1 MIRITQNGVDV
12 DIENITIPDS
22 LQKIIAEVIDNK

>member
-1 MIRITQNGVDV
+1 MIRVTQNGVDV
-12 DIENITIPDS
+12 DVENITIPDS

>member
-1 MIRITQNGVDV
+1 MIRVTQGGVDV

>member
-1 MIRITQNGVDV
+1 MIKVTQNGVDV
-12 DIENITIPDS
+12 NIENITPDS

>member
-1 MIRITQNGVDV
+1 MIKVTQNGVDV

-22 LQKIIAEVIDNK
+22 LQKIIVEVIDNK

>member
-1 MIRITQNGVDV
+1 MIKVTQNGVDV
-12 DIENITIPDS
+12 NIENITIPDS

>member
-1 MIRITQNGVDV
+1 MIKVTQNGVDV
-12 DIENITIPDS
+12 DVENITIPDS

>member
-1 MIRITQNGVDV
+1 MIRVTQGGVEV

>member
-1 MIRITQNGVDV
+1 MIKVTQNGMDV

>member
-1 MIRITQNGVDV
+1 MIKVTQNGVDV
-12 DIENITIPDS
+12 DIDNITIPDS

>member
-1 MIRITQNGVDV
+1 MIKVTQNGVDV
-12 DIENITIPDS
+12 NIEKITIPDS

>member
-1 MIRITQNGVDV
+1 MNKDTQNGVDV
-12 DIENITIPDS
+12 NIENITIPDS

>member
-1 MIRITQNGVDV
+1 MIRVTQNGVDV
-12 DIENITIPDS
+12 DIKNIAIPDS

>member
-1 MIRITQNGVDV
+1 MIRVTQNGVDV
-12 DIENITIPDS
+12 DIESITIPDN

>member
-22 LQKIIAEVIDNK
+22 LQKIIVEVIDNK

>member
-1 MIRITQNGVDV
+1 MIRITQNGIDV
-12 DIENITIPDS
+12 DIENIIIPDS

>member
-1 MIRITQNGVDV
+1 MIRVTQNGIDV
-12 DIENITIPDS
+12 DIENIIIPDS

>member
-1 MIRITQNGVDV
+1 MIRVTQNGVDV

>member
-1 MIRITQNGVDV
+1 MIRVTQNGVDV

-22 LQKIIAEVIDNK
+22 LQKIIVEVIDNK

>member
-1 MIRITQNGVDV
+1 MIRVTQDGVDV

>member
-1 MIRITQNGVDV
+1 MIKITKNGVDV
-12 DIENITIPDS
+12 NIENITIPDS

>member
-1 MIRITQNGVDV
+1 MIKVIQNGVDV

>member
-1 MIRITQNGVDV
+1 MIRVTQNGVDV
-12 DIENITIPDS
+12 DIENIAIPDS

>member
-1 MIRITQNGVDV
+1 MIKVTQNGADV
-12 DIENITIPDS
+12 NIENITIPDS